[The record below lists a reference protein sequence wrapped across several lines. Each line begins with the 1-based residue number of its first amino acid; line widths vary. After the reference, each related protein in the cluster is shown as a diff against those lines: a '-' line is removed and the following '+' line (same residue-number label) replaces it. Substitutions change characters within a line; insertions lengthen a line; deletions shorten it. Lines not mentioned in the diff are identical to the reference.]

1 MTNKGEISGY
11 KSGASDFFNMEICE
25 NCEKETETLYKV
37 GKTWTCFECYEELS
51 EEEI

>member
-1 MTNKGEISGY
+1 MNTC
-11 KSGASDFFNMEICE
+11 D
-25 NCEKETETLYKV
+25 NCEKETETLYRV